1 MDTTITDTA
10 ASGSRP
16 AQAPSRQP
24 LSSFLD
30 HLVKTGVVTRQQAGE
45 ASEWKRRN
53 EKDKRGVAEVLE
65 EVFAVPREPL
75 RQAIA
80 QFYAFRT
87 VTLADRAVRKLLPS
101 DVNKILR
108 SLPDSTQQQLVR
120 RKLLPYDLSE
130 NQPDK
135 IILVTPNPADR
146 EIHELARVFPYKWFE
161 ICYLNEAEWSRYW
174 RDLTIARSQEL
185 AEPAT
190 PVSEV
195 TIGDF
200 EAVMDREILRGKI
213 PAQLDNVFLDA
224 VRGNASEIHFVPRGP
239 RKTEVLF
246 RLDGH
251 LSLWHTIEEV
261 RCEAVATA
269 LKELAVGVDRYERQG
284 GQRGVI
290 QRTVEN
296 IPMRFSLSVLP
307 VLTRDVGSRYESI
320 VLRIFREAEG
330 LPRWDTLGLD
340 QHSSRAMQS
349 ALTAHRGLILFAGTV
364 RSGAL
369 IAQTAA
375 LQSVL
380 KKSLNVVIVRDQ
392 TDFIIEGTRQIKL
405 NPRLTA
411 EDALGMILEQDPDLV
426 VLGALT
432 GRGMAEIAVRMANIG
447 HLVLAM
453 LPSPTAAKALVSL
466 VHTTGDPFAVAEAVT
481 AILAQQSLRLLCG
494 RCKKEVAE
502 SALAEE
508 QSRLP
513 GETAPSTIYRSV
525 GCIECKA
532 GYSGNRMLFETLA
545 MTPELRRSVQQ
556 SQTIPDESV
565 LEAAGVRAGMTT
577 MRQQALDLLCS
588 GSTTVDE
595 VLPFIA

>member
-1 MDTTITDTA
+1 MDTTLTDTA

-16 AQAPSRQP
+16 AQAASRQP

-30 HLVKTGVVTRQQAGE
+30 HLVKTGVVTRQQAAE

-65 EVFAVPREPL
+65 EVFAVPRNPL

-108 SLPDSTQQQLVR
+108 SLPDATQQQLVR
-120 RKLLPYDLSE
+120 RKLLPYDLAE

-146 EIHELARVFPYKWFE
+146 EIHELAKVFPYKWFE

-174 RDLTIARSQEL
+174 RDLSTGRDQGP
-185 AEPAT
+185 AEPST

-200 EAVMDREILRGKI
+200 EAVMDREIARGKI

-251 LSLWHTIEEV
+251 LSAWHTIEEV

-284 GQRGVI
+284 GQRGII

-296 IPMRFSLSVLP
+296 IPMRFTLSVLP
-307 VLTRDVGSRYESI
+307 VLSRDVGSRYESV
-320 VLRIFREAEG
+320 VLRIFREADD

-340 QHSSRAMQS
+340 QHSSRVMQG
-349 ALTAHRGLILFAGTV
+349 ALTAQRGLVLFAGTV
-364 RSGAL
+364 RSGSLAS
-369 IAQTAA
+369 QTAA

-380 KKSLNVVIVRDQ
+380 RKSLNIVVVQEQ
-392 TDFIIEGTRQIKL
+392 TNFIIDGTRQIKL
-405 NPRLTA
+405 TPRLTA
-411 EDALGMILEQDPDLV
+411 EDALGMIIEQDPDLV

-432 GRGMAEIAVRMANIG
+432 GKTVAEIAVRMANIG

-453 LPSPTAAKALVSL
+453 LPSPSAAKALASL
-466 VHTTGDPFAVAEAVT
+466 VHTAGDPYSVAGAVT

-494 RCKKEVAE
+494 RCKKEVA
-502 SALAEE
+502 AAGLAEE
-508 QSRLP
+508 QAQLGDAAEIP
-513 GETAPSTIYRSV
+513 AIFRSV

-532 GYSGNRMLFETLA
+532 GYSGRRVLFETLA
-545 MTPELRRSVQQ
+545 MTPELRRLVQD
-556 SQTIPDESV
+556 SQTIPDASAI
-565 LEAAGVRAGMTT
+565 EAAAVRAGMTT
-577 MRQQALDLLCS
+577 MREQAVDLLRS

-595 VLPFIA
+595 VLPFVV